1 MAEIGLPGWIDCV
14 EELKKTKMAPL
25 LKIAAKDI
33 RKSRL
38 QLEGLGSD
46 KGTHME
52 KGFFAKK
59 KARAM
64 KSMGLI

>member
-1 MAEIGLPGWIDCV
+1 MD
-14 EELKKTKMAPL
+14 PL

-33 RKSRL
+33 QKSRL
-38 QLEGLGSD
+38 QLEGLSSN

-59 KARAM
+59 KSKFVNWRLKRKLNLGDKIQGFGA
-64 KSMGLI
+64 